1 MTEPGLPPTQADT
14 PAAEPVIRK
23 RGGLPLVW
31 LIPLVAVLV
40 AGWLVYQSIAETGPL
55 ATVSF
60 KNASGVQAG
69 KTLVR
74 IKDVVV
80 GVVETV
86 KLSANLDRVLIGV
99 RINPG
104 SSRLLT
110 NEARWWVVK
119 PRINVREIS
128 GLNTLLSG
136 THIQMDPGNP
146 KRGKAQKKFIGLEEP
161 PLIASDEAGREFH
174 LRADTLG
181 SVAVGSPIYFR
192 RVTVGYVT
200 KTNLQEDG
208 NAVDIDIFIQ
218 APYEKQVRSNS
229 RFWNASGVD
238 IQVGADGFRLR
249 SQSLTSILSGGIA
262 FDTPSAQERGKQ
274 APADKTFTLFDN
286 EQASDQEDFSWNLRY
301 LAYFTGSVRGLSVDA
316 PVEFRGVTV
325 GSVERVYL
333 EDDPDTGG
341 LRIAVQLDIQ
351 PERVTTREDSNRR
364 AAKVI
369 ATLVRHGLR
378 AQLRTSS
385 LLTGQRFIELNIHP
399 DAKPAEIISGGKY
412 PILPTVPEALEA
424 MTARISSVLEKF
436 DQLPL
441 QAIADELNGT
451 LAGLNTLV
459 HSPDLQQAIE
469 RLNGSM
475 AELQK
480 LGEQLNQRVVP
491 NATSTLK
498 QATTTLKSA
507 QSVIAPD
514 SPLHH
519 ELLKALKDLSAAA
532 RSIRTMAEYLERHP
546 DSLLRGKPGRR

>member
-1 MTEPGLPPTQADT
+1 MTEAGDT
-14 PAAEPVIRK
+14 PTPTNPAAAEPVIRK

-31 LIPLVAVLV
+31 LIPLVAILV
-40 AGWLVYQSIAETGPL
+40 AGWLVYQSVAETGPL

-80 GVVETV
+80 GTVETV
-86 KLSANLDRVLIGV
+86 TLSPNLDRVLIGI
-99 RINPG
+99 RIHPD
-104 SSRLLT
+104 SRRLLT
-110 NEARWWVVK
+110 SQSRWWVVK
-119 PRINVREIS
+119 PRISVREIS
-128 GLNTLLSG
+128 GLDTLLSG
-136 THIQMDPGNP
+136 THIQMDPGEP
-146 KRGKAQKKFIGLEEP
+146 AKGKAQKKFIGLEEP
-161 PLIASDEAGREFH
+161 PLVASDEAGREFH
-174 LRADTLG
+174 LHADTLG
-181 SVAVGSPIYFR
+181 SVSVGSPIYFR
-192 RVTVGYVT
+192 RVAVGYVT
-200 KTNLQEDG
+200 KTHLQEDG
-208 NAVDIDIFIQ
+208 KAVDIDIFIQ
-218 APYEKQVRSNS
+218 SPYEKQVRSNS

-262 FDTPSAQERGKQ
+262 FDVPSNQDRGKQ
-274 APADKTFTLFDN
+274 APANKTFTLFDN
-286 EQASDQEDFSWNLRY
+286 EQLSDQKDFSWNLRY

-325 GSVERVYL
+325 GSVERVFL

-364 AAKVI
+364 AGKVI
-369 ATLVRHGLR
+369 AELVRQGLR

-385 LLTGQRFIELNIHP
+385 LLTGQRFIELDIHP
-399 DAKPAEIISGGKY
+399 DAKPAEIITGGQY
-412 PILPTVPEALEA
+412 PVLPTVPEALEA
-424 MTARISSVLEKF
+424 MTARISSVLGKL

-441 QAIADELNGT
+441 ESIANELNGT

-459 HSPDLQQAIE
+459 NSPELQQAIT
-469 RLNGSM
+469 RLNNSM

-480 LGEQLNQRVVP
+480 LGEQINQGVVP
-491 NATSTLK
+491 KANGTLK
-498 QATTTLKSA
+498 QATATLKTA
-507 QSVIAPD
+507 QNIISPD

-532 RSIRTMAEYLERHP
+532 RSIRTMAQYLERHP